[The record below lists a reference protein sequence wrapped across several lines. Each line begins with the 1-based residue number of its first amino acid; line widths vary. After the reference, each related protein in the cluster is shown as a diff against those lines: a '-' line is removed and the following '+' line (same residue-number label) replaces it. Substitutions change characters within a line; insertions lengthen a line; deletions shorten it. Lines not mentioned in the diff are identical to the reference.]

1 MKVCDLRSRL
11 LKVDTYDSFYITY
24 KNFKLNLIIKSIPE
38 PIDPPRP
45 PIGFELIN
53 DEILSPIAGEN
64 DLEVPS
70 LRGWVLPYDKASF
83 EADKE
88 FTLEMFEVSL
98 LMRGFDRT
106 WIPTTE
112 GAIQLVIDNLQN
124 DKIPNSIGKIL
135 ENRLLVN
142 KTLPVSLIT
151 RHKDLELAHTN

>member
-24 KNFKLNLIIKSIPE
+24 KNFKLDLIIKSISE
-38 PIDPPRP
+38 TTDLLN

-53 DEILSPIAGEN
+53 DEILSPIASAN
-64 DLEVPS
+64 DLEISS
-70 LRGWVLPYDKASF
+70 LRGWVLPYDEASF
-83 EADKE
+83 APDKE
-88 FTLEMFEVSL
+88 FTLEMFEVAL
-98 LMRGFDRT
+98 LMRGSDRT

-112 GAIQLVIDNLQN
+112 GVIQLVIDNLQN